1 MNPFPPLAVVIP
13 AAGVGSRMQ
22 ANKAKQYLTINDKTI
37 LQHTLE
43 RFISLPYVDK
53 IYVSI
58 SPEDELFG
66 DLPISDHNKI
76 IKVAGGKERAD
87 SVLNGLKQA
96 AKDNITW
103 CMVHDAARPCL
114 LTQDV
119 DNLYSTCLESNTA
132 GILASPVRDTM
143 KRSEAD
149 NNTIKKTVDRN
160 NLWHAL
166 TPQCAPIKTLINAIE
181 QQVEANGLVSK
192 KITDEASA
200 LELAGEPVQLV
211 EGSVKNIKV
220 TLPEDL
226 ELAEFY
232 LQGIK
237 S

>member
-1 MNPFPPLAVVIP
+1 MSHFPSLAVVIP

-37 LQHTLE
+37 LQYTLE
-43 RFISLPYVDK
+43 RFINLSYVDK

-58 SPEDELFG
+58 SPEDKLFG
-66 DLPISDHNKI
+66 ELSIASHPKI
-76 IKVAGGKERAD
+76 IKVDGGKERAD

-96 AKDNITW
+96 IKDNLKW

-114 LTQDV
+114 LSKDI
-119 DNLYSTCLESNTA
+119 DNLYQTCLENGMA

-143 KRSEAD
+143 KRGAND
-149 NNTIKKTVDRN
+149 AITIKQTVDRN

-166 TPQCAPIKTLINAIE
+166 TPQCAPIQLLKDAIE
-181 QQVEANGLVSK
+181 QQLEPSGLVNK

-200 LELAGEPVQLV
+200 LELAGESVQLV
-211 EGSVKNIKV
+211 SGSVKNIKI

-232 LQGIK
+232 LQGIE